1 MKLQA
6 GTVVSLTVDREAE
19 FGYFLTNGTEDVLLH
34 KSEIERPLAEEE
46 TIEVFL
52 YQDHQGRLAAT
63 MTIPTI
69 SLDIYKWVQVVSKKR
84 KLGVFVDIGI
94 KKDMLVS
101 LDELPKVYGLWPEEG
116 DWLYCT
122 LILDKKGRLFAK
134 LAGHEQIIEIS
145 RDAEEEMFNK
155 DITGTVYEAMGEGSF
170 FISEDGIMG
179 FVHKSEWDQEPR
191 LGGKIQGRIIE
202 VKEDRSVNVSLLP
215 RKQERLGDD
224 AERIYAFIEENG
236 GKIPYWDKTEPEAIK
251 ETFHMSKAAFKRAM
265 GRLMKEGK
273 VSQKDGATYIKES

>member
-6 GTVVSLTVDREAE
+6 GTVMSLTVDREAE

-34 KSEIERPLAEEE
+34 KSEINRPLAEEE
-46 TIEVFL
+46 MIEVFL

-63 MTIPTI
+63 TVIPTI
-69 SLDIYKWVQVVSKKR
+69 NLGTYKWVKVVSKNR
-84 KLGVFVDIGI
+84 RLGAFVDIGI

-122 LILDKKGRLFAK
+122 LTLDKKGRLFAK
-134 LAGHEQIIEIS
+134 LAGHEQFIEIS

-155 DITGTVYEAMGEGSF
+155 DFTGTVYEAMGEGSF
-170 FISEDGIMG
+170 FISEDSIMG
-179 FVHKSEWDQEPR
+179 FVHKSEWKKEPR
-191 LGGKIQGRIIE
+191 LGEKIQGRIIE
-202 VKEDRSVNVSLLP
+202 IKEDRSINASLLP

-224 AERIYAFIEENG
+224 AEKIYAFIEEHNG
-236 GKIPYWDKTEPEAIK
+236 EIPYWDKTDPEVIK

-265 GRLMKEGK
+265 GRLIKEGK
-273 VSQKDGATYIKES
+273 VYQQDGSTYIKES